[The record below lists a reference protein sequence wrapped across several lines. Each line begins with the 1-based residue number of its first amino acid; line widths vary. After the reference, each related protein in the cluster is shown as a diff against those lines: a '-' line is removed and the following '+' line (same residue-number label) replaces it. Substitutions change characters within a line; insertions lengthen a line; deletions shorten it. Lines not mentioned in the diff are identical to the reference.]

1 MNEQT
6 EVVYDAEL
14 IANPASQKFSDRWH
28 AEKLLKRSKKKARK
42 SLEQRGFSKSQAS
55 KMVKTALTRITTNSP
70 ERRGSGR
77 GG

>member
-14 IANPASQKFSDRWH
+14 VADPSSQKFSDRWH

-55 KMVKTALTRITTNSP
+55 KMVKGALNRITSNAP
-70 ERRGSGR
+70 ERRGSNR